1 MAEQPE
7 PEHFLTPLEQMAVI
21 INETYLA
28 FVKSGFNGN
37 QALKLTMKSMEIG
50 SMEADIAF
58 YNDDMDLD
66 DDE

>member
-1 MAEQPE
+1 M
-7 PEHFLTPLEQMAVI
+7 TPLEQMAVI

-28 FVKSGFNGN
+28 FLKAGFNQN

-58 YNDDMDLD
+58 YSDEDLD
-66 DDE
+66 EDD

>member
-1 MAEQPE
+1 MAETPDPE
-7 PEHFLTPLEQMAVI
+7 EFMTPLEQMAVI

-28 FVKSGFNGN
+28 FLKAGFNQN

-58 YNDDMDLD
+58 YSDEDLD
-66 DDE
+66 EDD